1 MVLRYRNTNWRRRV
15 TDSCCETCRK
25 LSNSNICTLE
35 TLKELLMQR
44 ERHTTYQQDDKCLGP
59 PTEEAHAGC
68 SELPETKVPEVS
80 VNCLKISSAT
90 CCSFGNTC

>member
-1 MVLRYRNTNWRRRV
+1 
-15 TDSCCETCRK
+15 
-25 LSNSNICTLE
+25 
-35 TLKELLMQR
+35 MQR
-44 ERHTTYQQDDKCLGP
+44 ERHTTDQQDDKCLGP

-90 CCSFGNTC
+90 CCSFGNLQCQCRWSCYVLACYARNHQSHAMTK